1 MIGAGQQF
9 ADGVAHGRGAEQQ
22 RLAEAARM
30 EQAIGEDV
38 AALAVGGE
46 LNLVDGD
53 EVRLEIERHRLDGAH
68 IIARRGRL
76 DLLFAGDQRDLGGAD
91 AGDDL
96 VVDLAGE
103 QPERQADDADVVR
116 EHALDGEMG
125 LAGVG
130 RPEHRG
136 DAAAAQLSGT

>member
-1 MIGAGQQF
+1 
-9 ADGVAHGRGAEQQ
+9 
-22 RLAEAARM
+22 M
-30 EQAIGEDV
+30 EQTVGEHV

-46 LNLVDGD
+46 LDLVDGD
-53 EVRLEIERHRLDGAH
+53 EVGIEIERHRLDGAD
-68 IIARRGRL
+68 IETWAMRL
-76 DLLFAGDQRDLGGAD
+76 DLLLAGDERDLSVAD

-103 QPERQADDADVVR
+103 KPERQADDADVVR

-130 RPEHRG
+130 RPEHGG
-136 DAAAAQLSGT
+136 DAASALRACGM